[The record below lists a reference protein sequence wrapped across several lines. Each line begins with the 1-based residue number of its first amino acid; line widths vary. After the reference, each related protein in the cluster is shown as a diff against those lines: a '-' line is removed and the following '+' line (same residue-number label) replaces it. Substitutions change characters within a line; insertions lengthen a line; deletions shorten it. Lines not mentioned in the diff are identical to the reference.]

1 MPLYL
6 YIHLSVY
13 LSIYLITQGG
23 VWINELP
30 KPKEVIFELGK
41 QSTSTNIIKDMW
53 TVENIKELNI
63 DCNKLYVC

>member
-23 VWINELP
+23 VWINEIP

-41 QSTSTNIIKDMW
+41 KSTSTNIIKDM
-53 TVENIKELNI
+53 
-63 DCNKLYVC
+63 